1 MFEHAA
7 RELHHF
13 WQTTGLALSFVT
25 DQNQPSL
32 FDSEEDFASADPAS
46 LASDAVEFVYQRTD
60 LTKVEVKRS
69 KRAKRNVTA
78 YRDND
83 KTVVTVPTRMAKRD
97 IDAYVTELVNRLDDR
112 DERSSS
118 QKSLQ
123 QRARA
128 LSLTYLGQDLF
139 ETHKVP
145 VTIRWVANQNAR
157 WGSCT
162 PDEGTIR
169 LSHRMQ
175 RMPSYVIDSVIV
187 HELIHLV
194 VTNHSPAFY
203 ELMNKF
209 PQHEKAKAY
218 LDGYSHAQQYLNNA

>member
-1 MFEHAA
+1 M
-7 RELHHF
+7 
-13 WQTTGLALSFVT
+13 TGP
-25 DQNQPSL
+25 NQPSL
-32 FDSEEDFASADPAS
+32 FDPEDVSGAELTSES
-46 LASDAVEFVYQRTD
+46 VEFVYQRTD

-83 KTVVTVPTRMAKRD
+83 KTVVTVPIRMAKRD
-97 IDAYVTELVNRLDDR
+97 IDAYVVELVNRLDDR
-112 DERSSS
+112 DERDSS
-118 QKSLQ
+118 QVALE

-128 LSLTYLGQDLF
+128 LSRKYLGQDLF

-145 VTIRWVANQNAR
+145 VKIRWVVNQNSR

-175 RMPSYVIDSVIV
+175 RMPGYVIDSVIV
-187 HELIHLV
+187 HELIHLLI
-194 VTNHSPAFY
+194 TDHGPAFY

-209 PQHEKAKAY
+209 PQHEKAKTY
-218 LDGYSHAQQYLNNA
+218 LDGYSHAQQYFKPE

>member
-1 MFEHAA
+1 M
-7 RELHHF
+7 
-13 WQTTGLALSFVT
+13 TG
-25 DQNQPSL
+25 QNQPSL
-32 FDSEEDFASADPAS
+32 FDSEGNFSPSETE
-46 LASDAVEFVYQRTD
+46 LVGNDAVEFIYQRTD

-97 IDAYVTELVNRLDDR
+97 IDAYVAELVNRLDER
-112 DERSSS
+112 DERTSS
-118 QKSLQ
+118 QASLEL
-123 QRARA
+123 RARA
-128 LSLTYLGQDLF
+128 LSRTFLGQDLF

-145 VTIRWVANQNAR
+145 VKIRWVTNQNSR

-162 PDEGTIR
+162 PDEGNIR

-187 HELIHLV
+187 HELIHLLIP
-194 VTNHSPAFY
+194 NHSAEFY
-203 ELMNKF
+203 ELMVKF

-218 LDGYSHAQQYLNNA
+218 LDGYSHAQQYLNPDTA

>member
-1 MFEHAA
+1 MIE
-7 RELHHF
+7 
-13 WQTTGLALSFVT
+13 
-25 DQNQPSL
+25 QNQPSL
-32 FDSEEDFASADPAS
+32 FDSDDANNSEFANES
-46 LASDAVEFVYQRTD
+46 VEFVYQRTD
-60 LTKVEVKRS
+60 LAKVEVKRS

-97 IDAYVTELVNRLDDR
+97 IDAYVVELVNRLDDR
-112 DERSSS
+112 DERTSS
-118 QKSLQ
+118 QESLE
-123 QRARA
+123 QRARI
-128 LSLTYLGQDLF
+128 LSKKYLGQDLF
-139 ETHKVP
+139 DTHKVP
-145 VTIRWVANQNAR
+145 VKIRWVTNQNSR

-187 HELIHLV
+187 HELIHLL
-194 VTNHSPAFY
+194 VTDHSPEFY
-203 ELMNKF
+203 ELMNKY

-218 LDGYSHAQQYLNNA
+218 LDGYSHAQQYFKSE

>member
-1 MFEHAA
+1 M
-7 RELHHF
+7 
-13 WQTTGLALSFVT
+13 TGP
-25 DQNQPSL
+25 NQPSL
-32 FDSEEDFASADPAS
+32 FDPEDVSGAELTSES
-46 LASDAVEFVYQRTD
+46 VEFVYQRTD

-97 IDAYVTELVNRLDDR
+97 VDAYVVELVNRLDDR
-112 DERSSS
+112 DERTSS
-118 QKSLQ
+118 QEALE
-123 QRARA
+123 QRARV
-128 LSLTYLGQDLF
+128 LSRKYLGQDLF

-145 VTIRWVANQNAR
+145 VKIRWVTNQNSR

-162 PDEGTIR
+162 PNEGTIR

-187 HELIHLV
+187 HELIHLL
-194 VTNHSPAFY
+194 VTDHSPAFY

-218 LDGYSHAQQYLNNA
+218 LDGYSHAQQFLNLNN

>member
-13 WQTTGLALSFVT
+13 LASGLALSFVT
-25 DQNQPSL
+25 GQNQPSL
-32 FDSEEDFASADPAS
+32 FDSEGDASS
-46 LASDAVEFVYQRTD
+46 SEGVSIGNDAVEFVYQRTD

-97 IDAYVTELVNRLDDR
+97 VDAYVAELVNRLDER
-112 DERSSS
+112 DARTSS
-118 QKSLQ
+118 QESLE

-145 VTIRWVANQNAR
+145 VKIRWVTNQNSR

-162 PDEGTIR
+162 PDEGNIR

-187 HELIHLV
+187 HELIHLLV
-194 VTNHSPAFY
+194 ANHSAEFY

-209 PQHEKAKAY
+209 PKHEKAKAY
-218 LDGYSHAQQYLNNA
+218 LDGYSHAQQYLNPE

>member
-7 RELHHF
+7 RELHLF
-13 WQTTGLALSFVT
+13 WQPPGLALSFVT
-25 DQNQPSL
+25 SQNQPSL
-32 FDSEEDFASADPAS
+32 FDSEDSASAEFTNES
-46 LASDAVEFVYQRTD
+46 VEFVYQRTD

-97 IDAYVTELVNRLDDR
+97 VDAYVTELVNRLDDR
-112 DERSSS
+112 DERTSS
-118 QKSLQ
+118 QKSLE
-123 QRARA
+123 QRARS
-128 LSLTYLGQDLF
+128 LSLKYLGQDLL

-145 VTIRWVANQNAR
+145 VKIRWVTNQNSR

-187 HELIHLV
+187 HELIHLL
-194 VTNHSPAFY
+194 VTDHSPAFY
-203 ELMNKF
+203 ALMNKH
-209 PQHEKAKAY
+209 PDHEKAKAY
-218 LDGYSHAQQYLNNA
+218 LDGYSHAQQLLKPE

>member
-1 MFEHAA
+1 V
-7 RELHHF
+7 
-13 WQTTGLALSFVT
+13 TGP
-25 DQNQPSL
+25 NQPSL
-32 FDSEEDFASADPAS
+32 FDPEDVSGAELTSES
-46 LASDAVEFVYQRTD
+46 VEFVYQRTD

-97 IDAYVTELVNRLDDR
+97 VDAYVVELVNRLDDR
-112 DERSSS
+112 DERTSS
-118 QKSLQ
+118 QEALE
-123 QRARA
+123 QRARV
-128 LSLTYLGQDLF
+128 LSRKYLGQDLF

-145 VTIRWVANQNAR
+145 VEIRWVTNQNSR

-162 PDEGTIR
+162 PNEGTIR

-187 HELIHLV
+187 HELIHLL
-194 VTNHSPAFY
+194 VTDHSPAFY
-203 ELMNKF
+203 ELMYKF

-218 LDGYSHAQQYLNNA
+218 LDGYSHAQQFLNLNN

>member
-1 MFEHAA
+1 MS
-7 RELHHF
+7 
-13 WQTTGLALSFVT
+13 G
-25 DQNQPSL
+25 QNQPSL
-32 FDSEEDFASADPAS
+32 FDSEGDSSQSEGNS
-46 LASDAVEFVYQRTD
+46 LSTESVEFVYQRTD

-97 IDAYVTELVNRLDDR
+97 IDAYVAELVNRLDDR
-112 DERSSS
+112 DERSAS
-118 QKSLQ
+118 QESLE

-128 LSLTYLGQDLF
+128 LSRKYLGQDLF

-145 VTIRWVANQNAR
+145 VKIRWVTNQNSR

-162 PDEGTIR
+162 PDEGSIR

-187 HELIHLV
+187 HELIHLL
-194 VTNHSPAFY
+194 VTDHSPAFY

-209 PQHEKAKAY
+209 PQHEKAK
-218 LDGYSHAQQYLNNA
+218 S

>member
-1 MFEHAA
+1 M
-7 RELHHF
+7 
-13 WQTTGLALSFVT
+13 TGYWASLRPVIE
-25 DQNQPSL
+25 QNQPSL
-32 FDSEEDFASADPAS
+32 FDSDDANNSEFANES
-46 LASDAVEFVYQRTD
+46 VEFVYQRTD
-60 LTKVEVKRS
+60 LAKVEVKRS

-97 IDAYVTELVNRLDDR
+97 IDAYVVELVNRLDDR
-112 DERSSS
+112 DERTSS
-118 QKSLQ
+118 QESLE
-123 QRARA
+123 QRARI
-128 LSLTYLGQDLF
+128 LSKKYLGQDLF
-139 ETHKVP
+139 DTHKVP
-145 VTIRWVANQNAR
+145 VKIRWVTNQNSR

-187 HELIHLV
+187 HELIHLL
-194 VTNHSPAFY
+194 VTDHSPEFY
-203 ELMNKF
+203 ELMNKY

-218 LDGYSHAQQYLNNA
+218 LDGYSHAQQYFKSE

>member
-1 MFEHAA
+1 V
-7 RELHHF
+7 
-13 WQTTGLALSFVT
+13 TGP
-25 DQNQPSL
+25 NQPSL
-32 FDSEEDFASADPAS
+32 FDSD
-46 LASDAVEFVYQRTD
+46 DAAGTEFTNESVEFVYQRTD

-97 IDAYVTELVNRLDDR
+97 VDAYVVELVNRLDDR
-112 DERSSS
+112 DERTSS
-118 QKSLQ
+118 QEALE
-123 QRARA
+123 QRARL
-128 LSLTYLGQDLF
+128 LSRKYLGQDLF

-145 VTIRWVANQNAR
+145 VKIRWVTNQNSR

-175 RMPSYVIDSVIV
+175 RMPDYVIDSVIV
-187 HELIHLV
+187 HELIHLL
-194 VTNHSPAFY
+194 VTDHSPAFY

-218 LDGYSHAQQYLNNA
+218 LDGYSHAQQYFKPE

>member
-7 RELHHF
+7 RELHLF
-13 WQTTGLALSFVT
+13 WQPPGLALSFVT
-25 DQNQPSL
+25 SENQPSL
-32 FDSEEDFASADPAS
+32 FDSEDSASAEFTNES
-46 LASDAVEFVYQRTD
+46 VEFVYQRTD

-97 IDAYVTELVNRLDDR
+97 VDAYVTELVNRLDDR
-112 DERSSS
+112 DERTSS
-118 QKSLQ
+118 QISLE
-123 QRARA
+123 QRARS
-128 LSLTYLGQDLF
+128 LSLKYLGQDLL

-145 VTIRWVANQNAR
+145 VKIRWVTNQNSR

-187 HELIHLV
+187 HELIHLL
-194 VTNHSPAFY
+194 VTDHSPAFY
-203 ELMNKF
+203 ALMNKY
-209 PQHEKAKAY
+209 PDHEKAKAY
-218 LDGYSHAQQYLNNA
+218 LDGYSQAQQFLKPE

>member
-1 MFEHAA
+1 M
-7 RELHHF
+7 
-13 WQTTGLALSFVT
+13 TGL
-25 DQNQPSL
+25 NQPSL
-32 FDSEEDFASADPAS
+32 FDPEDSVNSANS
-46 LASDAVEFVYQRTD
+46 NSDDLVAGQAVEFVYQRTD

-97 IDAYVTELVNRLDDR
+97 IDAYVAELVNRLDDR

-118 QKSLQ
+118 QASLE
-123 QRARA
+123 QRARE
-128 LSLTYLGQDLF
+128 LSRKYLGQDLF

-145 VTIRWVANQNAR
+145 VKIRWVTNQNSR

-162 PDEGTIR
+162 PDEGSIR

-187 HELIHLV
+187 HELVHLL
-194 VTNHSPAFY
+194 VTDHSPAFY

-218 LDGYSHAQQYLNNA
+218 LDGYSHAQQYFKSE

>member
-1 MFEHAA
+1 M
-7 RELHHF
+7 
-13 WQTTGLALSFVT
+13 TG
-25 DQNQPSL
+25 QNQPSL
-32 FDSEEDFASADPAS
+32 FDSDDT
-46 LASDAVEFVYQRTD
+46 LAATENVTAANEAVEFVYQRTD

-97 IDAYVTELVNRLDDR
+97 VDAYVVELVNRLDDR
-112 DERSSS
+112 DERASS
-118 QKSLQ
+118 QQSLES
-123 QRARA
+123 RARG
-128 LSLTYLGQDLF
+128 LSIKHLGQDLF

-145 VTIRWVANQNAR
+145 VKIRWVTNQNSR

-162 PDEGTIR
+162 PDEGNIR

-175 RMPSYVIDSVIV
+175 RMPSYVIDSVII
-187 HELIHLV
+187 HELIHLLV
-194 VTNHSPAFY
+194 ADHSPAFY
-203 ELMNKF
+203 ELMNRF

-218 LDGYSHAQQYLNNA
+218 LDGYSHAQQYFKPE